1 LKAIIQGMK
10 PLKEKPWSGP
20 MGDTWFVEGGFT
32 DGSVFS
38 RGCKSIE
45 KARSLHATLSGLIG
59 QQEEYEVVPKADRDG
74 VKQWSL
80 KGWPGMPQQQG
91 PFAAARAAGGGY
103 QPRFRDSEAGFH
115 EEGRR
120 IARSVALQE
129 AVVLYSGKWGSEADS
144 ARDVLCVAEDFYN
157 WLVKIIPADRAPS
170 EAPVGPQR
178 AAPASVPQIE
188 AQTKQVQREL
198 EPEPPKPAPAKG
210 SYENPACP
218 NCGAKD
224 AVRWSKDKGEY
235 YCWKKLDT
243 ELFDLA
249 GNTKKG
255 CGHTWK
261 KDEAE
266 QTPLDKYMHE
276 IELAVQNKDANR
288 LKKLEHMALGSLDE
302 QRITLDEASTIDTR
316 LQKAKKAL
324 SSAEELASWH
334 QEAIQRAKA
343 SQPEF

>member
-1 LKAIIQGMK
+1 
-10 PLKEKPWSGP
+10 

-157 WLVKIIPADRAPS
+157 WLVKIIPADRATSDAPAATEVQRAMQQAPPLKPNQEPAAS
-170 EAPVGPQR
+170 APVS
-178 AAPASVPQIE
+178 AAPPTAAWGP
-188 AQTKQVQREL
+188 R
-198 EPEPPKPAPAKG
+198 